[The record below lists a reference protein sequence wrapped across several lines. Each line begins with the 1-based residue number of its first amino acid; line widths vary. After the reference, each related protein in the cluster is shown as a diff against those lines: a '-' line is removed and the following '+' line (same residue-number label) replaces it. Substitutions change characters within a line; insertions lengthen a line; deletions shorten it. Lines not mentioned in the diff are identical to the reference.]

1 MIKLKFTVDFE
12 LTVPEQYEE
21 EALKTT
27 EQSVVEYFVDGIN
40 EDSQFEDYSASIGKV
55 GKWEVIE

>member
-12 LTVPEQYEE
+12 LTVPEGYEE

-27 EQSVVEYFVDGIN
+27 EQAAVEYFVDAIN
-40 EDSQFEDYSASIGKV
+40 EDSQFKEYSASVGKV

>member
-12 LTVPEQYEE
+12 LTVPECYEA
-21 EALKTT
+21 EALEKA
-27 EQSVVEYFVDGIN
+27 EQDVVQYFVDAIN
-40 EDSQFEDYSASIGKV
+40 KDSLFEEYSASVGKV